1 MRTLFGLTLS
11 WILFLP
17 LLFSEA
23 QQAHVEPR
31 TITLPVVD
39 GKGIRFTRLST
50 DEGLSQTKITHIVQ
64 DDQGFMWFGTQYGLN
79 RYDGYTFKLFVHDS
93 RNPKSLSGVY
103 VRALFKDRDGALWI
117 GCDQFINKFNRA
129 TETFTR
135 YPVPFVRHISQD
147 SAGIL
152 WLATG
157 KGLYRLDSA
166 TGTIR
171 QYSHNPNDPSS
182 LSNNDVNSS
191 GEDKEGRFWVAT
203 TGHLDEFDRRTGK
216 VTWDIPVSE
225 TPLGFGFYE
234 DRFGVFWIFH
244 STPNALSVFDRKTS
258 TLTNYSFHELEP
270 SATALTAITGITED
284 RNGTLWLATHG
295 AGLLKLDREHRR
307 LVRYRNNPGD
317 PDSLLQNNVE
327 NLFADR
333 EGSIWAGLGRMG
345 VIHFATNPLPF
356 KRIPHLVSSEGTAE
370 PFVGAIYEDRQGIVW
385 VGTPEALNSIDRKA
399 GHYTSYRR
407 AGGPAVGTDVIAIR
421 EDHSGNLWAGTYNH
435 GLLRLD
441 RRTGQFQTYYHNPA
455 DPYSL
460 SNDIVTRLLV
470 DHNGTFWVAT
480 NDGLN
485 RFNSATGRFT
495 VYKLD
500 PQRRSGSY
508 LELVEDREGALWLGT
523 DSSGLQRFDP
533 ATGQFTRYEHDMD
546 RSGTLS
552 DNRVNSVYFDR
563 SGTMWVGTQNGLDK
577 FDSKTGTFTVYT
589 RRDGLPG
596 NAVGCILEDDHGALW
611 MSTNSGVSRFDPQRT
626 TFKRYS
632 TADGLPGADLTGWGA
647 CFKSVA
653 GEMFFA
659 GFSGATAFFPD
670 QVTDSVYVPPI
681 VLTNFRLS
689 GRPVEIGGSS
699 PLEKSVSYANALT
712 LSHRQNMF
720 SLEFSALSYLNP
732 VTNRYRYKLEGLDSD
747 WHEVGSEQRLVN
759 YTTLPAGI
767 YSFRV
772 QGATNRGPWSEPGV
786 TLKIEVLPPW
796 WSTLWFRTTC
806 AALLVLLAFA
816 AYSYRLH
823 EITRQF
829 ALLLEERI
837 GERTRIARE
846 LHDTLLQSFQ
856 GLLFRLQA
864 VHDLLP
870 RRPAE
875 AIQLLDG
882 VLDRGDQAIAE
893 GRDAVQGLRSSTV
906 IDSDL
911 IQRLTVLAE
920 ELAATRENHTSPT
933 FRLLVEGRPRLLDPI
948 LQDEIYRI
956 AREALGNAFR
966 HAHAQ
971 NIEAEITYGD
981 RLFVLRIRDNGCGMD
996 TSGHDRGS
1004 RAGHWGL
1011 IGMRE
1016 RAKTFGGQVEVWSQE
1031 GAGTEVELT
1040 ISSSIAYKLSP
1051 ARFKFRSPRKKSEKR
1066 EQQV

>member
-1 MRTLFGLTLS
+1 
-11 WILFLP
+11 
-17 LLFSEA
+17 
-23 QQAHVEPR
+23 
-31 TITLPVVD
+31 
-39 GKGIRFTRLST
+39 
-50 DEGLSQTKITHIVQ
+50 
-64 DDQGFMWFGTQYGLN
+64 
-79 RYDGYTFKLFVHDS
+79 
-93 RNPKSLSGVY
+93 
-103 VRALFKDRDGALWI
+103 
-117 GCDQFINKFNRA
+117 
-129 TETFTR
+129 
-135 YPVPFVRHISQD
+135 
-147 SAGIL
+147 
-152 WLATG
+152 
-157 KGLYRLDSA
+157 
-166 TGTIR
+166 
-171 QYSHNPNDPSS
+171 
-182 LSNNDVNSS
+182 
-191 GEDKEGRFWVAT
+191 
-203 TGHLDEFDRRTGK
+203 
-216 VTWDIPVSE
+216 
-225 TPLGFGFYE
+225 
-234 DRFGVFWIFH
+234 
-244 STPNALSVFDRKTS
+244 
-258 TLTNYSFHELEP
+258 
-270 SATALTAITGITED
+270 
-284 RNGTLWLATHG
+284 
-295 AGLLKLDREHRR
+295 
-307 LVRYRNNPGD
+307 
-317 PDSLLQNNVE
+317 
-327 NLFADR
+327 
-333 EGSIWAGLGRMG
+333 
-345 VIHFATNPLPF
+345 
-356 KRIPHLVSSEGTAE
+356 
-370 PFVGAIYEDRQGIVW
+370 
-385 VGTPEALNSIDRKA
+385 
-399 GHYTSYRR
+399 
-407 AGGPAVGTDVIAIR
+407 
-421 EDHSGNLWAGTYNH
+421 
-435 GLLRLD
+435 
-441 RRTGQFQTYYHNPA
+441 
-455 DPYSL
+455 
-460 SNDIVTRLLV
+460 
-470 DHNGTFWVAT
+470 
-480 NDGLN
+480 
-485 RFNSATGRFT
+485 
-495 VYKLD
+495 
-500 PQRRSGSY
+500 
-508 LELVEDREGALWLGT
+508 
-523 DSSGLQRFDP
+523 
-533 ATGQFTRYEHDMD
+533 MD

-647 CFKSVA
+647 CFKSAA
-653 GEMFFA
+653 GEMFFG

-699 PLEKSVSYANALT
+699 PLEKSINSANALT

-732 VTNRYRYKLEGLDSD
+732 ATNRYRYKLEGLDSD

-759 YTTLPAGI
+759 YTTLPAGV
-767 YSFRV
+767 YRFRV

-796 WSTLWFRTTC
+796 WSTWWFRTTC

-870 RRPAE
+870 RRPTE
-875 AIQLLDG
+875 AIQLLDS

-911 IQRLTVLAE
+911 VQRLTVLAE
-920 ELAATRENHTSPT
+920 ELAATRENQASPT

-948 LQDEIYRI
+948 LQDEIYSI

-981 RLFVLRIRDNGCGMD
+981 RLFNLRIRDNGCGMD
-996 TSGHDRGS
+996 TRVHDRGNSS
-1004 RAGHWGL
+1004 RHWGL
-1011 IGMRE
+1011 TGMRE
-1016 RAKTFGGQVEVWSQE
+1016 RAKACGGRVEVWSQE
-1031 GAGTEVELT
+1031 GAGTEVDLT
-1040 ISSSIAYKLSP
+1040 ISTSIAYGLSS
-1051 ARFKFRSPRKKSEKR
+1051 ARFKFRSLQKKGEKR
-1066 EQQV
+1066 ERQV